1 MHDISNRI
9 LRPINGFLVVV
20 FAKIIIDC
28 VIYYITHWNYPKVIF
43 WQSVIVFFFLFYRYL
58 KKHKI
63 QKKNS
68 ESINHL
74 DYTLFKAIQFKVYN
88 SIFVDFIKN
97 NQFLLVLLF
106 LSNARAIDI
115 IQKIRE
121 IFFSNLDS
129 IIFDNEKVLQT
140 LLPIVIKLRE
150 YPDLINFLYSFYF
163 CIIVYI
169 FLNQIDFQTKNDC
182 LQKERKMPRSQL
194 IKDIVENNIS
204 LENALLRLKVITF
217 SLNNLQLQ
225 NWIDNEIRGY
235 TQDDIIPEY
244 RKNISYTI
252 RYSGLNGN
260 FQISSAPLSET
271 FFTEEVK
278 SILRRRY
285 ITDGIGTIEGN
296 MSMESVYD
304 LIEFA
309 PMVLTASNSRI
320 QCVQLEQVINKSTLE
335 HVVSNLK
342 LNLINLLL
350 DLEKNF
356 GNLDKLD
363 IDVNDI
369 TSEELESVNNNIVQ
383 KIYYDGKSK
392 VI

>member
-1 MHDISNRI
+1 
-9 LRPINGFLVVV
+9 
-20 FAKIIIDC
+20 
-28 VIYYITHWNYPKVIF
+28 
-43 WQSVIVFFFLFYRYL
+43 
-58 KKHKI
+58 
-63 QKKNS
+63 
-68 ESINHL
+68 
-74 DYTLFKAIQFKVYN
+74 
-88 SIFVDFIKN
+88 
-97 NQFLLVLLF
+97 
-106 LSNARAIDI
+106 
-115 IQKIRE
+115 
-121 IFFSNLDS
+121 
-129 IIFDNEKVLQT
+129 
-140 LLPIVIKLRE
+140 
-150 YPDLINFLYSFYF
+150 
-163 CIIVYI
+163 
-169 FLNQIDFQTKNDC
+169 
-182 LQKERKMPRSQL
+182 MPRSQS

-309 PMVLTASNSRI
+309 PMVFN
-320 QCVQLEQVINKSTLE
+320 C
-335 HVVSNLK
+335 
-342 LNLINLLL
+342 
-350 DLEKNF
+350 
-356 GNLDKLD
+356 
-363 IDVNDI
+363 
-369 TSEELESVNNNIVQ
+369 
-383 KIYYDGKSK
+383 
-392 VI
+392 